1 MKGLT
6 EQLPYRLRSFF
17 GEPPEAAAAQL
28 EQKTYLWAL
37 SYWLLTLYLPV
48 FWVFQLALYCVWI
61 TDYNGHLLLRA
72 LPNVSLALVELLS
85 GFTVVMLFWG
95 ASSMCKAVS
104 SMQKALA
111 LNAIDGDLFKQ
122 MIAKPVVGFAGASV
136 ALAVSYCLRL
146 SFFFLLIILLIFFFI
161 AGLCAG
167 GAPTSNRRA
176 KAVSLFGPS
185 AVGFAIALRAFLT
198 FGCAGLSV
206 PIGRECKPLEI
217 FGMMVR

>member
-1 MKGLT
+1 
-6 EQLPYRLRSFF
+6 
-17 GEPPEAAAAQL
+17 
-28 EQKTYLWAL
+28 
-37 SYWLLTLYLPV
+37 
-48 FWVFQLALYCVWI
+48 
-61 TDYNGHLLLRA
+61 
-72 LPNVSLALVELLS
+72 
-85 GFTVVMLFWG
+85 
-95 ASSMCKAVS
+95 MCKAVA

-111 LNAIDGDLFKQ
+111 PNAIDGDLFKQ

-185 AVGFAIALRAFLT
+185 AVGFAIALTAFLT

-206 PIGRECKPLEI
+206 PIGRECKPLAI